1 VASSIY
7 VIDTHPLVW
16 YFEDSHRL
24 SAAARQAFKDIEGG
38 DAIGVVP
45 TIVLAEIVHL
55 ADKKRIPLSINE
67 TIERLRKSSNFGIT
81 SLDLMVILLMV
92 PLTSY
97 EIHDR
102 VIIATSRSFGASL
115 ITKDEYIR
123 QSKIVPCIW

>member
-1 VASSIY
+1 VASYIY

-16 YFEDSHRL
+16 YFEDSPRL
-24 SAAARQAFKDIEGG
+24 SATAKQAFKAIESG
-38 DAIGVVP
+38 DVIGIVP

-55 ADKKRIPLSINE
+55 ADKKRIPVSITE
-67 TIERLRKSSNFGIT
+67 TIAKLRKSSNFGIT